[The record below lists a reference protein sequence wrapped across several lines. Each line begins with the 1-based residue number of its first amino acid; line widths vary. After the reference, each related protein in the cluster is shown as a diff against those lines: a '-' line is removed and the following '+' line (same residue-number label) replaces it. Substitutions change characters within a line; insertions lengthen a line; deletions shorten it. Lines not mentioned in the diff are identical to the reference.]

1 MNDREM
7 NTLSSRG
14 RERRDAM
21 LDELRDTMRH
31 LHRARRTRR
40 SAVAITASLAILI
53 GLSVIALPNPTI
65 RAPGTTAIIEPGD
78 VPAARITIVHTDPT
92 VLSRYAAG
100 PTPRVRML
108 DDEALLE
115 ELAAIGR
122 PTGLVRAEGRA
133 WLTAN
138 VANPPP
144 DDEPTADDPPS

>member
-1 MNDREM
+1 
-7 NTLSSRG
+7 
-14 RERRDAM
+14 
-21 LDELRDTMRH
+21 
-31 LHRARRTRR
+31 
-40 SAVAITASLAILI
+40 
-53 GLSVIALPNPTI
+53 
-65 RAPGTTAIIEPGD
+65 
-78 VPAARITIVHTDPT
+78 
-92 VLSRYAAG
+92 
-100 PTPRVRML
+100 ML